1 MQQLKNGIYLTEG
14 VLEALYQ
21 DAANR
26 TPEGIAKASQEIYEE
41 LKKRYKQ
48 LNKEGAAG
56 VDSII
61 YTVERKLGKTDAVI
75 ALAEELGITI
85 VYENLFRDMYRNRRE
100 DINVISVED
109 LENPTKWEGKRFN
122 FHTVLVDS
130 PTDVKRVRAAINGI
144 VQRTL
149 CPVNIL
155 GVQ

>member
-26 TPEGIAKASQEIYEE
+26 TPDGLAKVSQEIYEE

-61 YTVERKLGKTDAVI
+61 YTVERKLGKTEAVI
-75 ALAEELGITI
+75 KLAEELGITI

-144 VQRTL
+144 VQHTL